1 MKATI
6 NPKDGLKVS
15 HKKENNF
22 RRQISGLV
30 IEDGRLKEIV
40 CIRVYETNSRVY
52 ACAWVNGIGA
62 SGSGFAGGYGYHMG
76 SAAAVAA
83 LNAAGIT
90 FDEGIAG
97 VGYEAIEEAVKA
109 IGSALGFNLFVHT
122 AHP

>member
-6 NPKDGLKVS
+6 NPKSGVKPS
-15 HKKENNF
+15 HRKENNF
-22 RRQISGLV
+22 KRQISGLA
-30 IEDGRLKEIV
+30 IEYGKLKEVV

-52 ACAWVNGIGA
+52 ACAWINGIGA
-62 SGSGFAGGYGYHMG
+62 SGSGFAEDALQ

-122 AHP
+122 AYP